1 MLQTDGGTRGEPAVQ
16 TRGRRLRRTPG
27 LFGSFRGGVSQH
39 VCPLGEV
46 FLMLGGHNSVCPVT
60 MWDLLILVGTE
71 DESNL
76 EIKDEDSVQGK
87 VRLGLRERVQKWLE
101 VNVL

>member
-1 MLQTDGGTRGEPAVQ
+1 
-16 TRGRRLRRTPG
+16 
-27 LFGSFRGGVSQH
+27 
-39 VCPLGEV
+39 
-46 FLMLGGHNSVCPVT
+46 MLGGHNSVCPVT